1 MGRSVTLATSRF
13 CFDQN
18 GDRSLSCG
26 CIEILYCLYL
36 VCITRRPF
44 NTSQSNSCRYVSYYG
59 YILLYSFVHA
69 ECGGDALMTG
79 LALKPFLEVCM
90 ILYCCTL
97 HTRRRAR
104 STGSPMLHTGDAEK
118 LFVYRICSFL
128 LTKRTTII
136 IGKSNDTQT

>member
-18 GDRSLSCG
+18 GDRSLSC
-26 CIEILYCLYL
+26 LAVALRYCTAL
-36 VCITRRPF
+36 CTW
-44 NTSQSNSCRYVSYYG
+44 YVSPVARSKPLNQNRVDTYHTTG
-59 YILLYSFVHA
+59 IYSFVHA

-79 LALKPFLEVCM
+79 LALQPFLEVCM
-90 ILYCCTL
+90 ILYCCTI

-118 LFVYRICSFL
+118 LFCIDYRICSFH
-128 LTKRTTII
+128 TV
-136 IGKSNDTQT
+136 GKSNDTQT

>member
-18 GDRSLSCG
+18 GDRSLSC
-26 CIEILYCLYL
+26 LAVALRYCTA
-36 VCITRRPF
+36 VCTW
-44 NTSQSNSCRYVSYYG
+44 YVSPVARSKPLNQNRVHTYHTTG
-59 YILLYSFVHA
+59 IYSFAHA